1 MVCQAE
7 KKIEQAEKKLETVTT
22 TLKAQM
28 ADYNRQRRAKMGE
41 MLATLART
49 EARNCREVRAMRGP
63 GHGVLARPRQ
73 LTRRVCGSGGVCVCV
88 QRNTRWQELLDST
101 TSDDSKFAASKH
113 RIAGHTLIDHAA
125 IAAAVEEA
133 RTRER
138 ETLDPSAFL

>member
-73 LTRRVCGSGGVCVCV
+73 LTRRVCGSGGVCVCSATHAGKNCWTAP
-88 QRNTRWQELLDST
+88 QAMTPSSPPASTALLAIRSST
-101 TSDDSKFAASKH
+101 TQQL
-113 RIAGHTLIDHAA
+113 R
-125 IAAAVEEA
+125 
-133 RTRER
+133 RQ
-138 ETLDPSAFL
+138 

>member
-1 MVCQAE
+1 MFVTPMVSQVEVAQAVNSALSRRDDTIGNLQGAHNDLAAKKRSYAAARANAKGAASAEAAMARAE

-63 GHGVLARPRQ
+63 GHGVL
-73 LTRRVCGSGGVCVCV
+73 
-88 QRNTRWQELLDST
+88 
-101 TSDDSKFAASKH
+101 
-113 RIAGHTLIDHAA
+113 
-125 IAAAVEEA
+125 
-133 RTRER
+133 
-138 ETLDPSAFL
+138 